1 MRNWFKNPGIY
12 TSILYIIASGYFG
25 KQLFQLQLLKNRDM
39 AIVMLG
45 VVIIGAILFL
55 MMLSKNRRRIARIF
69 GNGFAIAFSILFLIG
84 GFGLSIANSLISDI
98 TVQNVEHKD
107 ISLIVLKEMVANMD
121 GLEMS
126 TEEVRLETNSLG
138 KIRITNI
145 SEKDIPCVRIFYKF
159 YLDDIPLSVGGI
171 TYTAKLTDVKA
182 GEARVI
188 SPSHFSNGL
197 SRIMMVRTYDTTE

>member
-98 TVQNVEHKD
+98 TVQNVEH
-107 ISLIVLKEMVANMD
+107 
-121 GLEMS
+121 
-126 TEEVRLETNSLG
+126 
-138 KIRITNI
+138 
-145 SEKDIPCVRIFYKF
+145 
-159 YLDDIPLSVGGI
+159 
-171 TYTAKLTDVKA
+171 
-182 GEARVI
+182 
-188 SPSHFSNGL
+188 
-197 SRIMMVRTYDTTE
+197 

>member
-45 VVIIGAILFL
+45 VVIIGAILFF
-55 MMLSKNRRRIARIF
+55 MTLSKNRRRIARIF